1 MEFIKVLKINKD
13 RLGVIIG
20 KNGEQKR
27 FIESTFNVKLDI
39 DSRNNEVKI
48 TASDVNSDPLTATL
62 YIEAL
67 GRGFSPERA
76 SDLLREGYTMVVI
89 NLRDYA
95 NTRNSLLRIRSRLI
109 GTNGSARKRIEQL
122 TDTKISIYGDHVA
135 IIGRPDDVRVA
146 SEAVIDLI
154 KGSKHAT
161 IFNRLQRIRTI
172 LKKDRLR
179 LWENEE

>member
-48 TASDVNSDPLTATL
+48 TASDVNSDPLTAAL

-89 NLRDYA
+89 YLRDYA
-95 NTRNSLLRIRSRLI
+95 FT
-109 GTNGSARKRIEQL
+109 
-122 TDTKISIYGDHVA
+122 
-135 IIGRPDDVRVA
+135 
-146 SEAVIDLI
+146 
-154 KGSKHAT
+154 
-161 IFNRLQRIRTI
+161 
-172 LKKDRLR
+172 
-179 LWENEE
+179 